1 MLFLLTV
8 LLTKFDFKTIM
19 NNILYGWA
27 FCDDFTEIKWS
38 LKGFKI
44 RCLAEKQIIKNL
56 MEERSTT

>member
-1 MLFLLTV
+1 
-8 LLTKFDFKTIM
+8 M